1 MMNSS
6 FNTLI
11 ATLGIA
17 GALALGACT
26 QMPTEK
32 QGVSVMRPQISFKA
46 PDERMR
52 SARVILDGLDMGA
65 VGNYVE
71 GTSALRV
78 LPGTHLLTVNL
89 GGQIILEEKFYVGDG
104 VSRSFV
110 AK

>member
-1 MMNSS
+1 MNKAVT
-6 FNTLI
+6 TLMAAI
-11 ATLGIA
+11 GIA
-17 GALALGACT
+17 VALALGACT

-32 QGVSVMRPQISFKA
+32 QGVSDMRPQISFKA
-46 PDERMR
+46 PDERVR
-52 SARVILDGLDMGA
+52 SARVILDGLDMGP

-78 LPGTHLLTVNL
+78 LPGTHLLIVDL
-89 GGQIILEEKFYVGDG
+89 GGQVILQERFYLGDG